1 MRRSSRVIASVLGLT
16 LALTACGGHSGSLLP
31 STPTGGGQTPMSV
44 RGHDAGK
51 ADYSQVINV
60 TVYLKLRNAAD
71 FSKRVDALYEP
82 NSPTFRHWLT
92 DADLQRYAAPRS
104 QMNAVREALAKRGLT
119 ILSTDRDGFSIR
131 ARGTIA
137 RMASA
142 FGTQIHEFTRDGV
155 TFRAPLTT
163 PRLSGASG
171 AFVDTVAGLES
182 HVARPY
188 LARALNPQTMQPY
201 PAVSVS
207 DVEAAGG
214 LNSVITDRSLSP
226 SVTVKYTT
234 PNAKYPKA
242 TYSGIVYNASPKLI
256 PDFSAKD
263 LQDVY
268 GLPKDLRGAGQTV
281 VLLDAFDYPQMEDD
295 ANQAA
300 QLMGL
305 PRLTS
310 ANFQIVYPE
319 GKPNPNL
326 GILTGWNTEIAL
338 DVQSAHAI
346 APDAKIL
353 VVASN
358 GQDSEDMQYSMQY
371 IIDNNLGDAISDSWG
386 SDEDYETSPEEF
398 KSYESILIRAAAKG
412 VSFQF
417 ATGDDG
423 DAGLGTPVGA
433 PSVPADSPHATAV
446 GGTAIL
452 NNVGG
457 SGFTSVGWGD
467 GFALLYTGQNGP
479 VDPPTSRFLGGGG
492 GGESIYWP
500 KPKWQAALPGSGRQT
515 PDVSAL
521 ADPYTGFPVVQSDR
535 VYGKKNHV
543 LEEGWGGTSLASPIF
558 TAMWVIAQEKAGHR
572 LGLAAPLLARMK
584 TGLTDVLPLGNANN
598 LSGSITDK
606 NGTTAYS
613 TVRIFSPMDL
623 PNPVFIAARYV
634 FPNYDDTTAGFAF
647 GVDSSLT
654 VTNGWDNVTGYG
666 TPDAAFVTSAAA
678 GRF

>member
-1 MRRSSRVIASVLGLT
+1 MRRLSRVIASVLGLT
-16 LALTACGGHSGSLLP
+16 FVLTACGGHNGSILP
-31 STPTGGGQTPMSV
+31 STPTGGGQTPMRV

-92 DADLQRYAAPRS
+92 DADLQLYAAPRS
-104 QMNAVREALAKRGLT
+104 QMNAVREALAKQGLT
-119 ILSTDRDGFSIR
+119 VLSTDRDGFSIR

-155 TFRAPLTT
+155 TFRAPLTA

-188 LARALNPQTMQPY
+188 LARALDPQTMQPY
-201 PAVSVS
+201 PAVSVA

-214 LNSVITDRSLSP
+214 FLNSVITDQSLSP
-226 SVTVKYTT
+226 SVTVKFTT
-234 PNAKYPKA
+234 PHAKYPKA
-242 TYSGIVYNASPKLI
+242 KYSGIVYYANSKQT

-263 LQDVY
+263 LQDAY
-268 GLPKDLRGAGQTV
+268 GLPRDLRGAGQTV
-281 VLLDAFDYPQMEDD
+281 VLLEAFDYPQMESD
-295 ANQAA
+295 ANESAK
-300 QLMGL
+300 LMGL
-305 PRLTS
+305 PKLTS
-310 ANFQIVYPE
+310 ANLQIVYPE

-326 GILTGWNTEIAL
+326 GITTGWNLEIAL
-338 DVQSAHAI
+338 DIQSAHAV
-346 APDAKIL
+346 APNAKIL
-353 VVASN
+353 VVATN
-358 GQDSEDMQYSMQY
+358 GQDSEGMQYSMQY
-371 IIDNNLGDAISDSWG
+371 IIDNKLGYAVSDSWG
-386 SDEDYETSPEEF
+386 EDIDYEAGPEEL
-398 KSYESILIRAAAKG
+398 KSFENILIRAAAKG

-417 ATGDDG
+417 ATGDGG
-423 DAGLGTPVGA
+423 DIGFGTPVGA

-467 GFALLYTGQNGP
+467 GLALLNVGKYGP
-479 VDPPTSRFLGGGG
+479 EVSPSGNFVGGGG
-492 GGESIYWP
+492 GGESVYWP

-521 ADPYTGFPVVQSDR
+521 GDPYTGFPVVLTNG
-535 VYGKKNHV
+535 GKLQLLRGV
-543 LEEGWGGTSLASPIF
+543 GGTSLASPIF
-558 TAMWVIAQEKAGHR
+558 TAIWAVAQQKANGA
-572 LGLAAPLLARMK
+572 LGQAAPTLSRMK
-584 TGLTDVLPLGNANN
+584 TGLTDVQPLSNANS
-598 LSGSITDK
+598 LSGSITNE
-606 NGTTAYS
+606 NGTTDYS
-613 TVRIFSPMDL
+613 AVAIFGLLDP
-623 PNPVFIAARYV
+623 PNPVFVAARWPEQTPT
-634 FPNYDDTTAGFAF
+634 FGLATFGIAF
-647 GVDSSLT
+647 GLDYTLT
-654 VTNGWDNVTGYG
+654 VTKGWDNVTGYG
-666 TPDAAFVTSAAA
+666 TPNAAFVTSAAA
-678 GRF
+678 GR